1 MIDPANRNLSIVRQC
16 RLLKVSR
23 SGWYYE
29 PKAESSFNLSL
40 MRLIDE
46 QFLATPYYGSRQMM
60 RHLWRI
66 GYRVSRKRV
75 RRLMRLMG
83 LEAIYQ
89 APKTSLPHPE
99 HKVYPYLLRELII
112 NRPNQVWCSDITYIP
127 IKRGFLYLVA
137 VMDWYSR
144 KVLSW
149 RISNTLDAEFC
160 VQALKE
166 AIDHYGIPDIFNTDQ
181 GSQFT
186 SFQFTNILKDHGVKI
201 SMDGKGRWIDN
212 VFIERLW
219 RSLKYECVYLNNFEN
234 GGQAKLLIRN
244 WIIHYNMTRPY
255 SVFDGQTP
263 YEVYMKMK
271 NLNGASHSDIR
282 LAA

>member
-1 MIDPANRNLSIVRQC
+1 MIDPANRNLSIVQQC
-16 RLLKVSR
+16 RLLNISR

-29 PKAESSFNLSL
+29 SKGETPFNLSL
-40 MRLIDE
+40 MRIIDE
-46 QFLATPYYGSRQMM
+46 QFLMTPYYGSRQMA
-60 RHLWRI
+60 RHLRRK
-66 GYRVSRKRV
+66 GYCVSRKRV

-89 APKTSLPHPE
+89 SPKTSLPHPE
-99 HKVYPYLLRELII
+99 HKIYPYLLNKLII
-112 NRPNQVWCSDITYIP
+112 DRPNQAWCSDITYIP

-137 VMDWYSR
+137 IMDWYSR

-160 VQALKE
+160 VQALME
-166 AIDHYGIPDIFNTDQ
+166 AIDRYGIPNIFNTDQ

-186 SFQFTNILKDHGVKI
+186 SFQFTNILKNHEIKI

-219 RSLKYECVYLNNFEN
+219 RSLKYECVYLNSFEN
-234 GGQAKLLIRN
+234 GVQAKLLIGN
-244 WIIHYNMTRPY
+244 WMDHYNMIRPH
-255 SVFDGQTP
+255 STFDGRTP
-263 YEVYMKMK
+263 HEVYINMN
-271 NLNGASHSDIR
+271 NLNGPPHSQIG